1 MNARNVFIAAAV
13 FGAVST
19 ATVILSSCAKSAHED
34 PSISYYTCPMHP
46 QVHSDHPGNCPI
58 CGMKLVPVYKNA
70 PESGAGNAPAG
81 IAISAER
88 QQLIGLKTAKAEKK
102 AAVREIRTTGRA
114 AFDPELAIAQRE
126 YLEISKNVPS
136 LKEAA
141 RSNLRLKGMS
151 EKEIQDLVS
160 TPSTNLYLPSIDGPI
175 WIYATLFQDEMD
187 LVRPGDAAS
196 VTLPTDPSSAFEGT
210 VKAVDPVVDATTRS
224 VRARIL
230 LTGVGA
236 NLRPNT
242 YVNVTLKSDL
252 GEALLVPSSAVLDS
266 GARRIAFV
274 RSGDRFE
281 TREVSTGPKVG
292 EDTVIRSG
300 VSEGEEV
307 VTGAAFLVDS
317 ESQLKAALP

>member
-1 MNARNVFIAAAV
+1 
-13 FGAVST
+13 
-19 ATVILSSCAKSAHED
+19 
-34 PSISYYTCPMHP
+34 MHH
-46 QVHSDHPGNCPI
+46 QIHMDHPGNCPI
-58 CGMKLVPVYKNA
+58 CGMKLVPVYTSPPA
-70 PESGAGNAPAG
+70 PLLNLERGAEGG
-81 IAISAER
+81 VRISPER
-88 QQLIGLKTAKAEKK
+88 QQLIGLKTAKVERKP
-102 AAVREIRTTGRA
+102 AVREIRTTGRA
-114 AFDPELAIAQRE
+114 AFDPDLAVAQRE

-151 EKEIQDLVS
+151 EEEIRELDLGATRRVAP
-160 TPSTNLYLPSIDGPI
+160 TDLYLPKTNDPI

-187 LVRPGDAAS
+187 LVQTGDAAAVS
-196 VTLPTDPSSAFEGT
+196 LPSDPSVSLEGT
-210 VKAVDPVVDATTRS
+210 VKSVDPVVDAMTRS

-230 LTGVGA
+230 LPNAGDKI
-236 NLRPNT
+236 RPNT

-266 GARRIAFV
+266 GERRIAFV

-281 TREVSTGPKVG
+281 MRAVATGPKVG
-292 EDTVIRSG
+292 EDVVIKSG
-300 VSEGEEV
+300 LNEGEEV